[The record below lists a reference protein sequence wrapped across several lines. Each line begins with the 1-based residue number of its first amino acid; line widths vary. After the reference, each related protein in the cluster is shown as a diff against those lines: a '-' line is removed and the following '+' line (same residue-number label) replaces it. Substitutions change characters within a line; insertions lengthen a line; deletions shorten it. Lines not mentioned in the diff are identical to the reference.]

1 MAAKSY
7 SKAELNLYT
16 IYTMTATDINK
27 ILNPIDVST
36 LLKETSIVWVHDTEA
51 NITYKANV
59 KMLAKAIA
67 KQLAE
72 DGVIPIQG
80 D

>member
-1 MAAKSY
+1 MDAKSY

-16 IYTMTATDINK
+16 IYTMTAADMNMM
-27 ILNPIDVST
+27 LNPIDVST
-36 LLKETSIVWVHDTEA
+36 LLKDTSIVLVYDTEA
-51 NITYKANV
+51 SIIYKANV

>member
-7 SKAELNLYT
+7 SKAEFNLYT
-16 IYTMTATDINK
+16 VYTMTATDMNK
-27 ILNPIDVST
+27 MLNPIDVNT

-51 NITYKANV
+51 DTIYKANV
-59 KMLAKAIA
+59 KTLAKAIA